1 MKHFEELDSIE
12 TEIIRLGELKNL
24 YALISN
30 GAESSDK
37 EQIISSIQ
45 YVEGSLE
52 DIQSN
57 LAYKYQVLF
66 NAISNVS
73 PKDEE

>member
-1 MKHFEELDSIE
+1 MKHFGELDSIE